1 MNNNDKTAKEAVNYF
16 RSNNVTFRFSAGF
29 NFSKIETEAKERY
42 FFYSEHKNLKLLGL
56 TSSLKSEIAK
66 KVDKQAISQY
76 ITWLSVENSHVYN
89 TTPQLTAWEYDLN
102 AAFTHW
108 LRLLWISESLYLKM
122 IDIKAK
128 YGFNINQSIGMA
140 LLGEK
145 IIAKY
150 KHGKPYDK
158 EIILNPLRPCFYL
171 IRYLTITTMKRV
183 LEVEARKTRL
193 AYYVDAM
200 QVTQRLNPVAL
211 AKAYDWQAL
220 TVLEN
225 LEAKAQKYYNES
237 IFKAFGIDKER
248 IISILYTKPTNEPY
262 FVVKERQLNNVIL
275 ERQALTN
282 KPMLQFSRGGEIIKY
297 K

>member
-1 MNNNDKTAKEAVNYF
+1 MNNDKTAKEAVNYF
-16 RSNNVTFRFSAGF
+16 RLENVTFRFSAGF
-29 NFSKIETEAKERY
+29 NFSKIETEKKERF

-56 TSSLKSEIAK
+56 TSSLKSEISK

-76 ITWLSVENSHVYN
+76 TTWLSVENSHVYN

-108 LRLLWISESLYLKM
+108 LRLLWISESLYSKM
-122 IDIKAK
+122 IDIKVK

-183 LEVEARKTRL
+183 LEVEARKNRL

-237 IFKAFGIDKER
+237 IFKSFGIDKER
-248 IISILYTKPTNEPY
+248 IVSILYTKPTNEPY
-262 FVVKERQLNNVIL
+262 FAVKERQLNNVIL

-282 KPMLQFSRGGEIIKY
+282 KPMLQFSREGQLIVY